1 MYHIKK
7 DKRSQQSRERI
18 YRALVT
24 CMMSMDFNNI
34 TIKKLIEEAEVARA
48 TFYRNFDRIEDVL
61 EFETDRRFDELYKH
75 LKAYYRSEPEFYKS
89 FFLVPYL
96 KFWHDDSEIIVL
108 LIKAGKLNM
117 LKNAFISLLKRG
129 IHDYHGD
136 EEIEIDNFSYF
147 LALRSGIAINVLVEW
162 VGTNKKETPD
172 EVIDIIFGQMDSS
185 MNREMFRK

>member
-1 MYHIKK
+1 
-7 DKRSQQSRERI
+7 
-18 YRALVT
+18 
-24 CMMSMDFNNI
+24 
-34 TIKKLIEEAEVARA
+34 
-48 TFYRNFDRIEDVL
+48 
-61 EFETDRRFDELYKH
+61 
-75 LKAYYRSEPEFYKS
+75 
-89 FFLVPYL
+89 
-96 KFWHDDSEIIVL
+96 
-108 LIKAGKLNM
+108 M